1 MDQDVMN
8 WWLEF
13 EEKKPD
19 ENVIDTF
26 ESQINF
32 AVLFYIFAVSTL
44 LIWYYIVLP
53 IIV

>member
-1 MDQDVMN
+1 MSDWN
-8 WWLEF
+8 I
-13 EEKKPD
+13 KK
-19 ENVIDTF
+19 IDLKDSYMSF
-26 ESQINF
+26 LNNEIKFINL